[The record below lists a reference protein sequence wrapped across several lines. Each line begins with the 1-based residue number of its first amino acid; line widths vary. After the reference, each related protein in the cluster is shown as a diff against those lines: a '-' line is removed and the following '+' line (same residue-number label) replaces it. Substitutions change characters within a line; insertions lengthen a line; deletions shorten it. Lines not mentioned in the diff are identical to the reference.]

1 MANGEGQQH
10 YRYNTGTSRAK
21 KNKRIPTKR
30 NDFARAGTERVLR
43 HFPLDRSRRIMLVFI
58 RSNIDMLSLLVRR
71 AEERRRPCCGKGNEI
86 EMEGLTYGLLVRTA
100 KWLRPNNSK
109 EGKDERRR
117 LAAFGPEGSP
127 IDKIHAD
134 TSFQY

>member
-1 MANGEGQQH
+1 
-10 YRYNTGTSRAK
+10 
-21 KNKRIPTKR
+21 
-30 NDFARAGTERVLR
+30 
-43 HFPLDRSRRIMLVFI
+43 MLVFI
-58 RSNIDMLSLLVRR
+58 LSNIDMLSLLVRR
-71 AEERRRPCCGKGNEI
+71 AEERRRPCCGIGRKILANEI

-117 LAAFGPEGSP
+117 LAAFGPEGGP

>member
-1 MANGEGQQH
+1 MCQ
-10 YRYNTGTSRAK
+10 K
-21 KNKRIPTKR
+21 KDKRIPTKR
-30 NDFARAGTERVLR
+30 NDARAGTERVLR

-71 AEERRRPCCGKGNEI
+71 AEARRRPCCGIGRKIFGHEI
-86 EMEGLTYGLLVRTA
+86 GDRMKVMYVYGASYVRSA

-117 LAAFGPEGSP
+117 VAAFGPEGGP
-127 IDKIHAD
+127 IDKTHAD